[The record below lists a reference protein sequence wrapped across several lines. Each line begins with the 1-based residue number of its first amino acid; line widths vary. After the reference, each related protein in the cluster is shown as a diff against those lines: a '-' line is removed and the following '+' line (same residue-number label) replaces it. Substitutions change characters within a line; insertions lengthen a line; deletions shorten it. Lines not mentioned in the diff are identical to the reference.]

1 MYENYKY
8 GNFDKLESAIDDA
21 LNDVLNQAR
30 KQRKEA
36 FWSNREPKQR
46 MTKQERDTVDALT
59 SFITTVNGVPSK
71 KPVST
76 KTKSRRRL
84 ESGGVTARV

>member
-1 MYENYKY
+1 MKDN
-8 GNFDKLESAIDDA
+8 LESIFDNFFDE
-21 LNDVLNQAR
+21 LQR
-30 KQRKEA
+30 KQREN

-46 MTKQERDTVDALT
+46 MTKQERDTVNALS
-59 SFITTVNGVPSK
+59 SFITTVNGAPSK

-84 ESGGVTARV
+84 E

>member
-1 MYENYKY
+1 
-8 GNFDKLESAIDDA
+8 
-21 LNDVLNQAR
+21 
-30 KQRKEA
+30 
-36 FWSNREPKQR
+36 

-76 KTKSRRRL
+76 KTKSRRRQ
-84 ESGGVTARV
+84 ESGGVTARG